1 VPSTGSAL
9 LLEPEDLLSRLCAL
23 IPPPRFHMVRYFG
36 VLSSHA
42 SRRREVVPNAGE
54 GAPTATRGGKQL
66 TLFGKDAPE
75 QDDPPRRRP
84 WAWLRRHVFQV
95 DVSTC
100 PVCGR
105 TMRLLETA
113 TSPETVARLL
123 ARHGLGPRPPPSER
137 QPPPGQLAFGFT
149 SVNGR

>member
-1 VPSTGSAL
+1 
-9 LLEPEDLLSRLCAL
+9 
-23 IPPPRFHMVRYFG
+23 MVRYFG

-42 SRRREVVPNAGE
+42 SRRREVVPSANTE
-54 GAPTATRGGKQL
+54 TATGCGQQL
-66 TLFGKDAPE
+66 TLFGKDGPE

-84 WAWLRRHVFQV
+84 WAWLLRHVFQV

-100 PVCGR
+100 PACGR

-123 ARHGLGPRPPPSER
+123 AKHGLGPRPPPASSA
-137 QPPPGQLAFGFT
+137 PMAPGQLAFGFT